1 MKKNRVDEPTCVTV
15 HTYMEMSQGNSLCS
29 YLKQAKMPLF
39 FSFLLQNE
47 RTGGQTDSAPGMEG
61 CYSGTGEVAG
71 DGCKRVNMVQIL
83 CTHACKCK
91 NDSC

>member
-1 MKKNRVDEPTCVTV
+1 
-15 HTYMEMSQGNSLCS
+15 
-29 YLKQAKMPLF
+29 
-39 FSFLLQNE
+39 
-47 RTGGQTDSAPGMEG
+47 MEG